1 MICLNCSLDLSRAV
15 RTKQLCI
22 KADQYFK
29 NLISSNE
36 SRQSKNYSTG
46 ITEEETSL
54 IPDIKTEQYEIN
66 NSEENFF
73 EPFNYSEHCITELKP
88 VKKTYIKNIYSRVS
102 SKLLTKQ
109 NIEKSTGQR
118 RSKIM

>member
-1 MICLNCSLDLSRAV
+1 MDLSRAV

-29 NLISSNE
+29 NLIS
-36 SRQSKNYSTG
+36 RHSKTYSTG
-46 ITEEETSL
+46 ATEEDTSL

-88 VKKTYIKNIYSRVS
+88 TKKTNVKNIYSRVS
-102 SKLLTKQ
+102 STLLSKQ

>member
-1 MICLNCSLDLSRAV
+1 MDLSRAV

-29 NLISSNE
+29 SLISSSE
-36 SRQSKNYSTG
+36 SRQSKTFSTG
-46 ITEEETSL
+46 TAEEENL
-54 IPDIKTEQYEIN
+54 ISIIKTEQYDVN
-66 NSEENFF
+66 NLEEDFF
-73 EPFNYSEHCITELKP
+73 EPFNYAEHCITELKP
-88 VKKTYIKNIYSRVS
+88 VKRTYVKNIFSRVP

>member
-1 MICLNCSLDLSRAV
+1 MDLSRAV

-29 NLISSNE
+29 SLISRSE
-36 SRQSKNYSTG
+36 SKYSKIFANGT
-46 ITEEETSL
+46 TEEETDL
-54 IPDIKTEQYEIN
+54 ISEIKNEQYEFN
-66 NSEENFF
+66 NLEEDFF
-73 EPFNYSEHCITELKP
+73 EPFNYAEHCITELKP
-88 VKKTYIKNIYSRVS
+88 VKKNCVKNIYSRGS

-109 NIEKSTGQR
+109 NTEKSTGQR